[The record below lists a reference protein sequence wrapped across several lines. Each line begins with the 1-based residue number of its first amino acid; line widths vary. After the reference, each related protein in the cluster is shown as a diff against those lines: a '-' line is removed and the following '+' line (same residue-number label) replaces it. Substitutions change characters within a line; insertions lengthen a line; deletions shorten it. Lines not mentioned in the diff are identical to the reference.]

1 MSNFVENKKI
11 AKMKNILF
19 IMMMCVAIMA
29 NAQSWSKDL
38 EKKAKK
44 GDVASQVAVAN
55 AYASG
60 DGVKI
65 DLNKAAKWYYEAAKQ
80 GNNEAKQKLYSFYS
94 KELEK
99 FAKEGDAQAQFEV
112 GEDYYY
118 GDRDLTPNV
127 AKAATWYYM
136 ATLQG
141 HAQAKE
147 RLYSYYSKELEGL
160 AEKGQ
165 MEAQVA
171 IGDHYLYARRVRKS
185 TSDAAKWYNR
195 AAFQGSEKAKKQLFS
210 FYNEELKKHA
220 ENGYAEAQYALG
232 QCFQY
237 GYEVDPSYSEAMK
250 WYMKGAAQGHKESD
264 EALYGFYNKELE
276 RRAKQGETK
285 AQYRLGECYLN
296 GIGVEKNRTTA
307 ESWMK
312 KGFAD
317 QKVRLMCLGNSI
329 NGQLNEMSECK
340 MSFYKAT
347 LSGIY
352 DGENIVNA
360 QLSMRDNSGKKYTF
374 SGTVNVRDAEILE
387 ENFQQSTG
395 AGSIKYTQTIT
406 LKNGGEFVLEGP
418 EGFKYRLIDDMQLT
432 IVSSRGYSYF
442 LGEINLSEIN
452 SCEQVLSYP
461 LTITYNVTKSYD
473 VCNEIGGV
481 VLPSDL
487 KRNVKVI
494 EERVFITPGK
504 KDLNKDKLYALKETK
519 CVLNDK
525 SEMII
530 SQLDDNTIKEITII
544 NDAKNIEIRWD
555 VIMSVGQFERQIE
568 GETLVSISNRELK
581 LSRGDLYV
589 GSYKKLSLEDFLQ
602 MISWKETDFVI
613 SRFVDEYSNGD
624 YYYANGGTE
633 RLINGKLESVIIAE
647 ARQARQAEEAN
658 QAEVLKG
665 ERGFLYKKYYM
676 DHVDMLYEYKICE
689 GMNDALL
696 TDFQKA
702 YPDKAEF
709 SFGYGEVYISFANG
723 SKYKYRVKEDN
734 TICEVEEVY

>member
-1 MSNFVENKKI
+1 M
-11 AKMKNILF
+11 
-19 IMMMCVAIMA
+19 
-29 NAQSWSKDL
+29 
-38 EKKAKK
+38 
-44 GDVASQVAVAN
+44 
-55 AYASG
+55 
-60 DGVKI
+60 
-65 DLNKAAKWYYEAAKQ
+65 
-80 GNNEAKQKLYSFYS
+80 
-94 KELEK
+94 
-99 FAKEGDAQAQFEV
+99 
-112 GEDYYY
+112 
-118 GDRDLTPNV
+118 
-127 AKAATWYYM
+127 
-136 ATLQG
+136 
-141 HAQAKE
+141 
-147 RLYSYYSKELEGL
+147 
-160 AEKGQ
+160 
-165 MEAQVA
+165 
-171 IGDHYLYARRVRKS
+171 
-185 TSDAAKWYNR
+185 
-195 AAFQGSEKAKKQLFS
+195 
-210 FYNEELKKHA
+210 
-220 ENGYAEAQYALG
+220 
-232 QCFQY
+232 
-237 GYEVDPSYSEAMK
+237 
-250 WYMKGAAQGHKESD
+250 
-264 EALYGFYNKELE
+264 
-276 RRAKQGETK
+276 
-285 AQYRLGECYLN
+285 
-296 GIGVEKNRTTA
+296 
-307 ESWMK
+307 
-312 KGFAD
+312 
-317 QKVRLMCLGNSI
+317 
-329 NGQLNEMSECK
+329 
-340 MSFYKAT
+340 
-347 LSGIY
+347 
-352 DGENIVNA
+352 
-360 QLSMRDNSGKKYTF
+360 
-374 SGTVNVRDAEILE
+374 
-387 ENFQQSTG
+387 
-395 AGSIKYTQTIT
+395 
-406 LKNGGEFVLEGP
+406 
-418 EGFKYRLIDDMQLT
+418 
-432 IVSSRGYSYF
+432 
-442 LGEINLSEIN
+442 
-452 SCEQVLSYP
+452 
-461 LTITYNVTKSYD
+461 TKSYD